1 MVNEVE
7 RIRPLRTH
15 SCSTNSL
22 LGKMMLLSSL
32 SPQQCLAQG
41 WHTVGT
47 PYLWSEWVNPRWGI
61 KWSYTVKI
69 TFQFSLLLARL
80 HKKNHTKPHP
90 ISIYCSGLKDVRL
103 DGSVTFAWLTFGAQ
117 MWLAAHWPGQPLLGQ
132 LGWLGFAP
140 CVSHSLVSY
149 KPCPWGHGR
158 RTERS

>member
-1 MVNEVE
+1 MCSYVPFKVIWYTHSRSPTCIRQKKKNVNPTSSKGQLTLLGDPDTLVNEVE

-41 WHTVGT
+41 WHTVGI
-47 PYLWSEWVNPRWGI
+47 PYLWNEWVNPRWGI

-90 ISIYCSGLKDVRL
+90 ISIYCSDVRL

-117 MWLAAHWPGQPLLGQ
+117 M
-132 LGWLGFAP
+132 
-140 CVSHSLVSY
+140 
-149 KPCPWGHGR
+149 
-158 RTERS
+158 